1 MYARPPAR
9 RAYPR
14 PLLSWLRVAS
24 ETQHFQA
31 YRGGKAPRF
40 ANDAE
45 LECAKLLDYYRV
57 PWDYEPTT
65 FVLERAEDGTVLE
78 AFTPDFYLP
87 DQDLYL
93 ELTVMK
99 QSLVTRK
106 NRKLR
111 KLRELYP
118 EVRIKLFYKRD
129 IQRLAERYRLDVVS

>member
-1 MYARPPAR
+1 M
-9 RAYPR
+9 
-14 PLLSWLRVAS
+14 
-24 ETQHFQA
+24 HDFQA
-31 YRGGKAPRF
+31 YCGNGEPRF
-40 ANDAE
+40 ANE
-45 LECAKLLDYYRV
+45 VEVECAKLLDYYRV

-65 FVLERAEDGTVLE
+65 FVLERAEDGTVVE
-78 AFTPDFYLP
+78 AFSPDFYLP
-87 DQDLYL
+87 EQDLYL

-129 IQRLAERYRLDVVS
+129 IQRLAERYRLDLAS